1 MSDLKFTDE
10 DINITDFD
18 VDKGMDFLPTFD
30 ELSEA
35 YEKLFGKDTGLYGTE
50 EEI

>member
-35 YEKLFGKDTGLYGTE
+35 YEKLFGKDAVTNGKE
-50 EEI
+50 EDI